1 VKPAIGDDLT
11 VRYPDVSTHTAP
23 STGGIGAYPNA
34 LYVPVTDPRAMSVR
48 VGILGATGA
57 VGQRFIQLLDD
68 HPTFDLA
75 AVTASADSAG
85 KTYREAAKW
94 RVDTPIPDDV
104 AEMEVTETTP
114 AGIADADVDL
124 LFSSLPSGVASEVE
138 PAFLEEGYV
147 VSSNSSNDRMAADV
161 PLTIPGSA
169 RSPRPDRGPARRARL
184 GRRPREEPELLDDHD
199 GPHPRSDRRVRR
211 ESVRVST
218 LQAVS
223 GAGYSGV
230 TSMEIIDNAIP
241 HIGGEEEKMETESRK
256 LLGEFD
262 GAEVHLHGADVAA
275 SCNRIPTLDGHL
287 ENVFAEFAE
296 DPSPA
301 DLREAMRSF
310 EGRRRA
316 PQLARPAHQRCS
328 ARTSRSAPAR
338 LDRTYA
344 GGMGIVAGGV
354 QATNA
359 GMKYNCL
366 AHNTIRGAAGASL
379 LNGELLVEEGYV

>member
-1 VKPAIGDDLT
+1 
-11 VRYPDVSTHTAP
+11 
-23 STGGIGAYPNA
+23 
-34 LYVPVTDPRAMSVR
+34 MSVR

-75 AVTASADSAG
+75 AVTASSDSAG

-94 RVDTPIPDDV
+94 RVNTPIPDDV
-104 AEMEVTETTP
+104 AGMEVTETSP

-124 LFSSLPSGVASEVE
+124 LFSSLPSGVAAEVE
-138 PAFLEEGYV
+138 PDFLNEGYV
-147 VSSNSSNDRMAADV
+147 VSSNSSNDRMAMDV
-161 PLTIPGSA
+161 PLTIPEIN
-169 RSPRPDRGPARRARL
+169 PDHLDLIEVQRDERGWDGALVKNPNCSTITMVPTLAA
-184 GRRPREEPELLDDHD
+184 LDEF
-199 GPHPRSDRRVRR
+199 GLERVH
-211 ESVRVST
+211 VTT

-230 TSMEIIDNAIP
+230 TSMEILDNAIP

-287 ENVFAEFAE
+287 ENVFAEVDA
-296 DPSPA
+296 DPAP
-301 DLREAMRSF
+301 DEIREAMRAF
-310 EGRRRA
+310 ETADLPSSPDQLIKVYGDEEPER
-316 PQLARPAHQRCS
+316 PQP
-328 ARTSRSAPAR
+328 R
-338 LDRTYA
+338 LDRMYA
-344 GGMGIVAGGV
+344 DGMGIVAGGV
-354 QATNA
+354 QATSA
-359 GMKYNCL
+359 GVKYNCL

-379 LNGELLVEEGYV
+379 LNGELLVDEGYV